1 MLGIYFFKRKQIGLR
16 TLWKEWKII
25 VSRSRYDRE
34 RNWEDHAL
42 AQVKEY
48 SGELRELREKTMN
61 VMMDIDNVSSVAL
74 DYETKLAAA
83 MEILHDPARQPPTVR
98 KIIVSLASALKIGGD
113 IAILQQSKNTTDYF
127 RRDPDAFRLSTMHI
141 THPAT
146 KEFQDPDF
154 LKEVRA
160 EEDIE
165 RTEYYSPSDN

>member
-1 MLGIYFFKRKQIGLR
+1 M
-16 TLWKEWKII
+16 
-25 VSRSRYDRE
+25 
-34 RNWEDHAL
+34 
-42 AQVKEY
+42 
-48 SGELRELREKTMN
+48 
-61 VMMDIDNVSSVAL
+61 
-74 DYETKLAAA
+74 
-83 MEILHDPARQPPTVR
+83 R

-165 RTEYYSPSDN
+165 RTLLSWRPGQFNSIEKTPAFQPFETRDGMLLLQWVNFHLGREPAKKYI